1 MNSKIL
7 SKEKVT
13 EIEVDKNE
21 MMNIFLDNSSN
32 QLESQFFLNRKRML
46 NAQKGQNEINDLLK
60 MKLKGLEMLQSILIN
75 NKNILQENDI
85 SCTEVLFN
93 LCNISKNEKNISEQ
107 IIKKIKGI
115 TIQLIKNQILLKEE
129 NNENSEKKNLIKFII
144 FLININYESNYFQQ
158 VFFTVV
164 KNENLYN
171 DFINELFTKILR
183 GRNINIKLNDI
194 KFMLK
199 MFLTNEDSKKN
210 LNFFNLIQKLI
221 NFLEKKENGGAR
233 TYHQINQC
241 CYLLQYIIDFIQGK
255 DNLKKEIKDNE
266 NFNDNCKK
274 ILTLLFEILN
284 SFFDENDFKKNV
296 NEMKKKEIIGRN
308 DLIKK
313 KKNVFN
319 EIHKFISKFEKCFNL
334 IKINDE
340 LNDIYSEIETL
351 YKEKINPNY
360 NIILNIQSNGNE
372 IKEKKSKTQNNKN
385 SSKNKTK

>member
-158 VFFTVV
+158 VFFTIV

-274 ILTLLFEILN
+274 ILMFLFEILN

-319 EIHKFISKFEKCFNL
+319 EIHKFISKFVKCFNL
-334 IKINDE
+334 LNINDE
-340 LNDIYSEIETL
+340 LNDIFFVLETF
-351 YKEKINPNY
+351 YNEKINPNY

-372 IKEKKSKTQNNKN
+372 IKDNKSKTQNKK
-385 SSKNKTK
+385 SSKNKK

>member
-158 VFFTVV
+158 VFFTIV
-164 KNENLYN
+164 KN
-171 DFINELFTKILR
+171 
-183 GRNINIKLNDI
+183 
-194 KFMLK
+194 
-199 MFLTNEDSKKN
+199 
-210 LNFFNLIQKLI
+210 
-221 NFLEKKENGGAR
+221 
-233 TYHQINQC
+233 
-241 CYLLQYIIDFIQGK
+241 
-255 DNLKKEIKDNE
+255 
-266 NFNDNCKK
+266 
-274 ILTLLFEILN
+274 
-284 SFFDENDFKKNV
+284 
-296 NEMKKKEIIGRN
+296 
-308 DLIKK
+308 
-313 KKNVFN
+313 
-319 EIHKFISKFEKCFNL
+319 
-334 IKINDE
+334 
-340 LNDIYSEIETL
+340 
-351 YKEKINPNY
+351 
-360 NIILNIQSNGNE
+360 
-372 IKEKKSKTQNNKN
+372 
-385 SSKNKTK
+385 

>member
-1 MNSKIL
+1 MNSKII

-13 EIEVDKNE
+13 EIEVDKND

-32 QLESQFFLNRKRML
+32 QLESQFFLNKKRML
-46 NAQKGQNEINDLLK
+46 NAQKGQNEITDLLK
-60 MKLKGLEMLQSILIN
+60 MKIKGLEMLQSILIN

-93 LCNISKNEKNISEQ
+93 LCNISKNEKNIREQ

-115 TIQLIKNQILLKEE
+115 TIQLIKNQILLNDEK
-129 NNENSEKKNLIKFII
+129 NENSEKKNLIKFII

-158 VFFTVV
+158 VFFTIV
-164 KNENLYN
+164 KNDILYN

-183 GRNINIKLNDI
+183 GRNINLKLNDI

-199 MFLTNEDSKKN
+199 MILTNEDSKKN
-210 LNFFNLIQKLI
+210 LNFFILIQKLI

-233 TYHQINQC
+233 TFHQINQC
-241 CYLLQYIIDFIQGK
+241 CYLIQYIIDFLQGK

-266 NFNDNCKK
+266 NFEENCQK
-274 ILTLLFEILN
+274 ILKFLFDILN
-284 SFFDENDFKKNV
+284 SFFDENDYKKKV

-319 EIHKFISKFEKCFNL
+319 EIHKFISKFVKCFNL
-334 IKINDE
+334 LNINDE
-340 LNDIYSEIETL
+340 LNDILSEIETF
-351 YKEKINPNY
+351 YNEKINPNY

-372 IKEKKSKTQNNKN
+372 IKDNKSKTQNKK
-385 SSKNKTK
+385 SSKNKK

>member
-1 MNSKIL
+1 MNSKII

-13 EIEVDKNE
+13 EIEVDKND

-32 QLESQFFLNRKRML
+32 QLESQFFLNKKRML
-46 NAQKGQNEINDLLK
+46 NAQKGQNEITDLLK

-93 LCNISKNEKNISEQ
+93 LCNISKNEKNIREQ

-115 TIQLIKNQILLKEE
+115 TIQLIKNQILLNDEK
-129 NNENSEKKNLIKFII
+129 NENSEKKNLIKFII

-158 VFFTVV
+158 VFFTIV
-164 KNENLYN
+164 KNDILYN

-183 GRNINIKLNDI
+183 GRNINLKLNDI

-199 MFLTNEDSKKN
+199 MILTNEDSKKN
-210 LNFFNLIQKLI
+210 LNFFILIQKLI

-233 TYHQINQC
+233 TFHQINQC
-241 CYLLQYIIDFIQGK
+241 CYLIQYIIDFLQGK

-266 NFNDNCKK
+266 NFEENCQK
-274 ILTLLFEILN
+274 ILKFLFDILN
-284 SFFDENDFKKNV
+284 SFFDENDYKKKV

-319 EIHKFISKFEKCFNL
+319 EIHKFISKFVKCFNL
-334 IKINDE
+334 LNINDE
-340 LNDIYSEIETL
+340 LNDILSEIETF
-351 YKEKINPNY
+351 YNEKINPNY

-372 IKEKKSKTQNNKN
+372 IKDNKSKTQNKK
-385 SSKNKTK
+385 SSKNKK

>member
-1 MNSKIL
+1 
-7 SKEKVT
+7 
-13 EIEVDKNE
+13 
-21 MMNIFLDNSSN
+21 
-32 QLESQFFLNRKRML
+32 
-46 NAQKGQNEINDLLK
+46 
-60 MKLKGLEMLQSILIN
+60 
-75 NKNILQENDI
+75 
-85 SCTEVLFN
+85 
-93 LCNISKNEKNISEQ
+93 
-107 IIKKIKGI
+107 
-115 TIQLIKNQILLKEE
+115 
-129 NNENSEKKNLIKFII
+129 
-144 FLININYESNYFQQ
+144 
-158 VFFTVV
+158 
-164 KNENLYN
+164 
-171 DFINELFTKILR
+171 
-183 GRNINIKLNDI
+183 
-194 KFMLK
+194 

-274 ILTLLFEILN
+274 ILMFLFEILN

-319 EIHKFISKFEKCFNL
+319 EIHKFISKFVKCFNL
-334 IKINDE
+334 LNINDE
-340 LNDIYSEIETL
+340 LNDIFSEIETF
-351 YKEKINPNY
+351 YNEKINPNY

-372 IKEKKSKTQNNKN
+372 IKDNKSKTQNKK
-385 SSKNKTK
+385 SSKNKK

>member
-1 MNSKIL
+1 MNSKII

-13 EIEVDKNE
+13 EIEVDKND

-46 NAQKGQNEINDLLK
+46 NAQKGQNEITDLLK

-93 LCNISKNEKNISEQ
+93 LCNISKNEKNIREQ

-115 TIQLIKNQILLKEE
+115 TIQLIKNQILLNDEK
-129 NNENSEKKNLIKFII
+129 NENSEKKNLIKFII

-158 VFFTVV
+158 VFFTIV
-164 KNENLYN
+164 KNDILYN

-183 GRNINIKLNDI
+183 GRNINLKLNDI

-199 MFLTNEDSKKN
+199 MILTNEDSKKN
-210 LNFFNLIQKLI
+210 LNFFILIQKLI

-233 TYHQINQC
+233 TFHQINQC
-241 CYLLQYIIDFIQGK
+241 CYLIQYIIDFLQGK

-266 NFNDNCKK
+266 NFEENCQK
-274 ILTLLFEILN
+274 ILKFLFDILN
-284 SFFDENDFKKNV
+284 SFFDENDYKKKV

-319 EIHKFISKFEKCFNL
+319 EIHKFISKFVKCFNL
-334 IKINDE
+334 LNINDE
-340 LNDIYSEIETL
+340 LNDILSEIETF
-351 YKEKINPNY
+351 YNEKINPNY

-372 IKEKKSKTQNNKN
+372 IKDNKSKTQNKK
-385 SSKNKTK
+385 SSKNKK

>member
-13 EIEVDKNE
+13 EIEVDKND

-46 NAQKGQNEINDLLK
+46 NAQKGQNEINDILK

-158 VFFTVV
+158 VFFTIV

-266 NFNDNCKK
+266 NFDDNCKK
-274 ILTLLFEILN
+274 VLMIIIGILN

-334 IKINDE
+334 INLNDE
-340 LNDIYSEIETL
+340 LNDINSEIESF

-360 NIILNIQSNGNE
+360 NIILNIQSNGND
-372 IKEKKSKTQNNKN
+372 IKENKSKTQNK
-385 SSKNKTK
+385 KI

>member
-1 MNSKIL
+1 MNSKII

-13 EIEVDKNE
+13 EIEVDKND

-32 QLESQFFLNRKRML
+32 QLESQFFLNKKRML
-46 NAQKGQNEINDLLK
+46 NAQKGQNEITDLLK

-93 LCNISKNEKNISEQ
+93 LCNISKNEKNIREQ

-115 TIQLIKNQILLKEE
+115 TIQLIKNQILLNDEK
-129 NNENSEKKNLIKFII
+129 NENSEKKNLIKFII

-158 VFFTVV
+158 VFFTIV
-164 KNENLYN
+164 KNDILYN

-183 GRNINIKLNDI
+183 GRNINLKLNDI

-199 MFLTNEDSKKN
+199 MILTNEDSKKN
-210 LNFFNLIQKLI
+210 LNFFILIQKLI

-233 TYHQINQC
+233 TFHQINQC
-241 CYLLQYIIDFIQGK
+241 CYLIQYIIDFLQGK

-266 NFNDNCKK
+266 NFEDNCQK
-274 ILTLLFEILN
+274 ILKFLFDILN
-284 SFFDENDFKKNV
+284 SFFDENDYKKKV

-319 EIHKFISKFEKCFNL
+319 EIHKFISKFVKCFNL
-334 IKINDE
+334 LNINDE
-340 LNDIYSEIETL
+340 LNDILSEIETF
-351 YKEKINPNY
+351 YNEKINPNY

-372 IKEKKSKTQNNKN
+372 IKDNKSKTQNKK
-385 SSKNKTK
+385 SSKNKK

>member
-1 MNSKIL
+1 
-7 SKEKVT
+7 
-13 EIEVDKNE
+13 
-21 MMNIFLDNSSN
+21 
-32 QLESQFFLNRKRML
+32 
-46 NAQKGQNEINDLLK
+46 
-60 MKLKGLEMLQSILIN
+60 
-75 NKNILQENDI
+75 
-85 SCTEVLFN
+85 
-93 LCNISKNEKNISEQ
+93 
-107 IIKKIKGI
+107 
-115 TIQLIKNQILLKEE
+115 
-129 NNENSEKKNLIKFII
+129 
-144 FLININYESNYFQQ
+144 
-158 VFFTVV
+158 
-164 KNENLYN
+164 
-171 DFINELFTKILR
+171 
-183 GRNINIKLNDI
+183 
-194 KFMLK
+194 

-274 ILTLLFEILN
+274 VLMFIFGILN

-360 NIILNIQSNGNE
+360 NIILNIQSNGND
-372 IKEKKSKTQNNKN
+372 IKENKSKTQNKKI
-385 SSKNKTK
+385 SKKKK

>member
-13 EIEVDKNE
+13 EIEVDKND

-32 QLESQFFLNRKRML
+32 QLESQFFLNKKRML
-46 NAQKGQNEINDLLK
+46 NAQKGQNEITDLLK

-93 LCNISKNEKNISEQ
+93 LCNISKNEKNIREQ

-115 TIQLIKNQILLKEE
+115 TIQLIKNQILLNDEK
-129 NNENSEKKNLIKFII
+129 NENSEKKNLIKFII

-158 VFFTVV
+158 VFFTIV
-164 KNENLYN
+164 KNDILYN

-183 GRNINIKLNDI
+183 GRNINLKLNDI

-199 MFLTNEDSKKN
+199 MILTNEDSKKN
-210 LNFFNLIQKLI
+210 LNFFILIQKLI

-233 TYHQINQC
+233 TFHQINQC
-241 CYLLQYIIDFIQGK
+241 CYLIQYIIDFLQGK

-266 NFNDNCKK
+266 NFEENCQK
-274 ILTLLFEILN
+274 ILKFLFDILN
-284 SFFDENDFKKNV
+284 SFFDENDYKKKV

-319 EIHKFISKFEKCFNL
+319 EIHKFISKFVKCFNL
-334 IKINDE
+334 LNINDE
-340 LNDIYSEIETL
+340 LNDILSEIETF
-351 YKEKINPNY
+351 YNEKINPNY

-372 IKEKKSKTQNNKN
+372 IKDNKSKTQNKK
-385 SSKNKTK
+385 SSKNKK

>member
-1 MNSKIL
+1 MNGKI
-7 SKEKVT
+7 SSSDIK
-13 EIEVDKNE
+13 VDKNE
-21 MMNIFLDNSSN
+21 MINIFLDNSSN

-158 VFFTVV
+158 VFFTIV

-274 ILTLLFEILN
+274 ILMFLFEILN

-319 EIHKFISKFEKCFNL
+319 EIHKFISKFVKCFNL
-334 IKINDE
+334 LNINDE
-340 LNDIYSEIETL
+340 LNDILSEIETF
-351 YKEKINPNY
+351 YNEKINPNY

-372 IKEKKSKTQNNKN
+372 IKDNKSKTQNKK
-385 SSKNKTK
+385 SSKNKK

>member
-158 VFFTVV
+158 VFFTIV
-164 KNENLYN
+164 KNDILYN

-183 GRNINIKLNDI
+183 GRNINLKLNDI

-210 LNFFNLIQKLI
+210 LNFFILIQKLI

-233 TYHQINQC
+233 TFHQINQC
-241 CYLLQYIIDFIQGK
+241 CYLIQYIIDFLQGK

-266 NFNDNCKK
+266 NFEENCQK
-274 ILTLLFEILN
+274 ILKFLFDILN
-284 SFFDENDFKKNV
+284 SFFDENDYKKKV

-319 EIHKFISKFEKCFNL
+319 EIHKFISKFVKCFNL
-334 IKINDE
+334 LNINDE
-340 LNDIYSEIETL
+340 LNDILSEIETF
-351 YKEKINPNY
+351 YNEKINPNY

-372 IKEKKSKTQNNKN
+372 IKDNKSKTQNKK
-385 SSKNKTK
+385 SSKNKK

>member
-1 MNSKIL
+1 
-7 SKEKVT
+7 
-13 EIEVDKNE
+13 
-21 MMNIFLDNSSN
+21 
-32 QLESQFFLNRKRML
+32 ML

-158 VFFTVV
+158 VFFTIV

-183 GRNINIKLNDI
+183 GRNINLKLNDI

-199 MFLTNEDSKKN
+199 MILTNEDSKKN
-210 LNFFNLIQKLI
+210 LNFFILIQKLI

-233 TYHQINQC
+233 TFHQINQC
-241 CYLLQYIIDFIQGK
+241 CYLIQYIIDFLQGK

-266 NFNDNCKK
+266 NFEENCQK
-274 ILTLLFEILN
+274 ILKFLFDILN
-284 SFFDENDFKKNV
+284 SFFDENDYKKKV

-319 EIHKFISKFEKCFNL
+319 EIHKFISKFVKCFNL
-334 IKINDE
+334 LNINDE
-340 LNDIYSEIETL
+340 LNDILSEIETF
-351 YKEKINPNY
+351 YNEKINPNY

-372 IKEKKSKTQNNKN
+372 IKDNKSKTQNKK
-385 SSKNKTK
+385 SSKNKK

>member
-1 MNSKIL
+1 MNSKII

-13 EIEVDKNE
+13 EIEVDKND

-32 QLESQFFLNRKRML
+32 QLESQFFLNKKRML
-46 NAQKGQNEINDLLK
+46 NAQKGQNEITDLLK

-93 LCNISKNEKNISEQ
+93 LCNISKNEKNIREQ

-115 TIQLIKNQILLKEE
+115 TIQLIKNQILLNDEK
-129 NNENSEKKNLIKFII
+129 NENSEKKNLIKFII

-158 VFFTVV
+158 VFFTIV
-164 KNENLYN
+164 KNDILYN

-183 GRNINIKLNDI
+183 GRNINLKLNDI

-199 MFLTNEDSKKN
+199 MILTNEDSKKN
-210 LNFFNLIQKLI
+210 LNFFILIQKLI

-233 TYHQINQC
+233 TFHQINQC
-241 CYLLQYIIDFIQGK
+241 CYLIQYIIDFLQGK

-266 NFNDNCKK
+266 NFEDNCQK
-274 ILTLLFEILN
+274 ILKFLFEILN
-284 SFFDENDFKKNV
+284 SFFDENDYKKKV

-319 EIHKFISKFEKCFNL
+319 EIHKFISKFVKCFNL
-334 IKINDE
+334 LNINDE
-340 LNDIYSEIETL
+340 LNDILSEIETF
-351 YKEKINPNY
+351 YNEKINPNY

-372 IKEKKSKTQNNKN
+372 IKDNKSKTQNKK
-385 SSKNKTK
+385 SSKNKK

>member
-1 MNSKIL
+1 MNSKII

-13 EIEVDKNE
+13 EIEVDKND

-32 QLESQFFLNRKRML
+32 QLESQFFLNKKRML
-46 NAQKGQNEINDLLK
+46 NAQKGQNEITDLLK

-93 LCNISKNEKNISEQ
+93 LCNISKNEKNIREQ

-115 TIQLIKNQILLKEE
+115 TIQLIKNQILLNDEK
-129 NNENSEKKNLIKFII
+129 NENSEKKNLIKFII

-158 VFFTVV
+158 VFFTIV
-164 KNENLYN
+164 KNDILYN

-183 GRNINIKLNDI
+183 GRNINLKLNDI

-210 LNFFNLIQKLI
+210 LNFFILIQKLI

-233 TYHQINQC
+233 TFHQINQC
-241 CYLLQYIIDFIQGK
+241 CYLIQYIIDFLQGK

-266 NFNDNCKK
+266 NFEDNCQK
-274 ILTLLFEILN
+274 ILKFLFDILN
-284 SFFDENDFKKNV
+284 SFFDENDYKKKV

-319 EIHKFISKFEKCFNL
+319 EIHKFISKFVKCFNL
-334 IKINDE
+334 LNINDE
-340 LNDIYSEIETL
+340 LNDILSEIETF
-351 YKEKINPNY
+351 YNEKINPNY
-360 NIILNIQSNGNE
+360 NIILNIQSNENE
-372 IKEKKSKTQNNKN
+372 IKDNKSKTQNKK
-385 SSKNKTK
+385 SSKNKK